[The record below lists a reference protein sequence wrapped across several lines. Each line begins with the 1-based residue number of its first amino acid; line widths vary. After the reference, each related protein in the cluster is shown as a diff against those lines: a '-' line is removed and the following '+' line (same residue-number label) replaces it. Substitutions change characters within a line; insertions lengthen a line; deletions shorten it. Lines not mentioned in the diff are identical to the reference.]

1 MSKFKANYFERNDS
15 WPKIISTYLILS
27 FFSLLTVFPIL
38 NLLTVAFKPGAGTF
52 VADFAGFFQNF
63 GIANFRDAFAMNLGT
78 WIKNSLIISTMTAI
92 IGVTVS
98 ITAAYA
104 FSRFQFWGKRV
115 GIMSFLLTQMFPAPM
130 LLLPMNLILMKL
142 NLMNSFYGLL
152 IPYIATVVP
161 FSVWMLKGYFD
172 TIPKSLEESAYIDG
186 CNLVQALFKIVL
198 PLSLPALAITT
209 LYSFMQAWSEYVI
222 ASVILRDPNMIT
234 LPVGLVSFV
243 SSFGGMWG
251 VYAASAVIT
260 SFPVMLLFMFLS
272 KYLVGD
278 LTSGGS
284 KE

>member
-1 MSKFKANYFERNDS
+1 MSKFKTKYFERNDS
-15 WPKIISTYLILS
+15 WSKIISTYLILS
-27 FFSLLTVFPIL
+27 FFSLITIFPIL

-52 VADFAGFFQNF
+52 VADFSGFIQNF
-63 GIANFRDAFAMNLGT
+63 GIANFRDVFAMNLGI
-78 WIKNSLIISTMTAI
+78 WIKNSLIISTITAI

>member
-1 MSKFKANYFERNDS
+1 
-15 WPKIISTYLILS
+15 
-27 FFSLLTVFPIL
+27 
-38 NLLTVAFKPGAGTF
+38 
-52 VADFAGFFQNF
+52 
-63 GIANFRDAFAMNLGT
+63 
-78 WIKNSLIISTMTAI
+78 LIISTMTAI

>member
-1 MSKFKANYFERNDS
+1 MSKFKTKYFERNDS
-15 WPKIISTYLILS
+15 WSKIISTYLILS
-27 FFSLLTVFPIL
+27 FFSLITIFPIL

-52 VADFAGFFQNF
+52 VADFSGFIQNF
-63 GIANFRDAFAMNLGT
+63 GIANFRDVFAMNLGI

-172 TIPKSLEESAYIDG
+172 TISKSLEESAYIDG